1 MNKSCR
7 LPMVALLAG
16 IIILIAIQVDR
27 HSYKSTFE
35 YLGGNSIEIIE
46 SEQSSKIY
54 TIICHGYAGSKEMM
68 RQIALDIANAGSNAV
83 LFDFIG
89 HGSNSDQLVNNPTEL
104 SGTTQQL
111 VDQLISVI
119 DFLETEYGSDI
130 KLYLIGHSMASDI
143 VIRASEYKNISS
155 IAAISPYS
163 TKVTKKFPND
173 LLLISGQFEKH
184 LRSHS
189 LKFTQLID
197 PSANENIEYFHGP
210 NRRKASYT
218 KNTGHVSVIYS
229 PKTSKEIIDWFK
241 LNYYARPFWATHI
254 MWTLLSLTLITFGV
268 SRLSISTQNYQ
279 ERDNISKAR
288 SVLISFS
295 SLIIACLSSFVQFEP
310 FSIFGFGSI
319 ATYFGLIGI
328 VILCLS
334 NKVREDLGKFYF
346 IPFLKLVLTFLILA
360 ILINHYVGSFVL
372 THQRLYAFITLLVP
386 ITIFCMAT
394 EKLVSMSTRSVA
406 VFTRTAP
413 ILGFLILLTLYPG
426 QYGVMFTT
434 VPIYIFYFIVFGF
447 IGKYQRNSIGPCSVG
462 AAHGVFLAFAFSATN
477 PIFSS

>member
-1 MNKSCR
+1 
-7 LPMVALLAG
+7 MVALLAG

-68 RQIALDIANAGSNAV
+68 RQIAFDIANAGSNAV

-111 VDQLISVI
+111 VDQLIRVI

-155 IAAISPYS
+155 IAALSPYS
-163 TKVTKKFPND
+163 TKVTKNFPND

-189 LKFTQLID
+189 LKFTQLLD
-197 PSANENIEYFHGP
+197 PSANENIEYFNGP

-218 KNTGHVSVIYS
+218 ENTGHVSVIYS
-229 PKTSKEIIDWFK
+229 PKTSIEIIDWFK

-254 MWTLLSLTLITFGV
+254 MWTLISLTLITFGL
-268 SRLSISTQNYQ
+268 SRLSISKQTYE
-279 ERDNISKAR
+279 ERDSISKAK
-288 SVLISFS
+288 SVFISLS
-295 SLIIACLSSFVQFEP
+295 SLTIACLSSFVQFEP

-319 ATYFGLIGI
+319 ATYFGLNGI
-328 VILCLS
+328 IILCLS
-334 NKVREDLGKFYF
+334 NKIREDFGKFYF
-346 IPFLKLVLTFLILA
+346 IPFMKLVLTFLFLA
-360 ILINHYVGSFVL
+360 ILINHFVGSFFL
-372 THQRLYAFITLLVP
+372 THQRVFAFLTILAPV
-386 ITIFCMAT
+386 TIFCMAT
-394 EKLVSMSTRSVA
+394 EKLISMSTRTVSVF
-406 VFTRTAP
+406 VRIAP
-413 ILGFLILLTLYPG
+413 ILGFTILLTLHPG

-434 VPIYIFYFIVFGF
+434 VPIYIFYYIVFGF
-447 IGKYQRNSIGPCSVG
+447 IGKCQRSITGPSSVG
-462 AAHGVFLAFAFSATN
+462 AAHGVFLAFAFAATN

>member
-1 MNKSCR
+1 
-7 LPMVALLAG
+7 MVALLAG

-68 RQIALDIANAGSNAV
+68 RQIAFDIANAGSNAV

-111 VDQLISVI
+111 VDQLIRVI

-163 TKVTKKFPND
+163 TKVTKNFPND

-189 LKFTQLID
+189 LKFTQLLD
-197 PSANENIEYFHGP
+197 PSANENIEYSNGP
-210 NRRKASYT
+210 NRRKASF
-218 KNTGHVSVIYS
+218 
-229 PKTSKEIIDWFK
+229 SK
-241 LNYYARPFWATHI
+241 
-254 MWTLLSLTLITFGV
+254 
-268 SRLSISTQNYQ
+268 SIS
-279 ERDNISKAR
+279 
-288 SVLISFS
+288 
-295 SLIIACLSSFVQFEP
+295 
-310 FSIFGFGSI
+310 
-319 ATYFGLIGI
+319 
-328 VILCLS
+328 
-334 NKVREDLGKFYF
+334 
-346 IPFLKLVLTFLILA
+346 
-360 ILINHYVGSFVL
+360 
-372 THQRLYAFITLLVP
+372 
-386 ITIFCMAT
+386 
-394 EKLVSMSTRSVA
+394 
-406 VFTRTAP
+406 FT
-413 ILGFLILLTLYPG
+413 
-426 QYGVMFTT
+426 
-434 VPIYIFYFIVFGF
+434 
-447 IGKYQRNSIGPCSVG
+447 
-462 AAHGVFLAFAFSATN
+462 
-477 PIFSS
+477 

>member
-1 MNKSCR
+1 M
-7 LPMVALLAG
+7 LTLLAG
-16 IIILIAIQVDR
+16 LIILIAIQVGR
-27 HSYKSTFE
+27 HSYKSKFE
-35 YLGGNSIEIIE
+35 YLGGNSIEIIG
-46 SEQSSKIY
+46 SKQSSKIY

-68 RQIALDIANAGSNAV
+68 RQIAFDIANAGSNAV

-89 HGSNSDQLVNNPTEL
+89 HGSNSGQLVNNPTEL

-143 VIRASEYKNISS
+143 VIRASEYKNITS

-163 TKVTKKFPND
+163 TKVTKNFPND

-189 LKFTQLID
+189 LKFTQLVD
-197 PSANENIEYFHGP
+197 PNAAENIEYLQGP

-218 KNTGHVSVIYS
+218 KNTGHVSVIYA

-254 MWTLLSLTLITFGV
+254 MWILLSLTLITFGV

-279 ERDNISKAR
+279 ERDNISKER

-319 ATYFGLIGI
+319 ATYFGLIGV

-334 NKVREDLGKFYF
+334 GKIRKILSKFYF

-406 VFTRTAP
+406 VFTRIAP
-413 ILGFLILLTLYPG
+413 IIGFSILLTLYPG

>member
-1 MNKSCR
+1 
-7 LPMVALLAG
+7 MVALLAG
-16 IIILIAIQVDR
+16 LIILIAIQVGR
-27 HSYKSTFE
+27 HSYKSKFE
-35 YLGGNSIEIIE
+35 YLGGNSIEIIG
-46 SEQSSKIY
+46 SKQSSKIY

-68 RQIALDIANAGSNAV
+68 RQIAFDIANAGSNAV

-163 TKVTKKFPND
+163 TKVTKNFPND

-189 LKFTQLID
+189 LKFTQLVD
-197 PSANENIEYFHGP
+197 PSAAENIEYLQGP
-210 NRRKASYT
+210 IRRKASYT
-218 KNTGHVSVIYS
+218 KNTGHVSIIYA
-229 PKTSKEIIDWFK
+229 PKTSKKIIDWFK

-254 MWTLLSLTLITFGV
+254 MWTLLSLTLITFGG
-268 SRLSISTQNYQ
+268 SRLSISTQNYR
-279 ERDNISKAR
+279 ERDSISKAR

-328 VILCLS
+328 VILCLC

-360 ILINHYVGSFVL
+360 ILINHFIGSFFL
-372 THQRLYAFITLLVP
+372 THHRFYAFITLLVP
-386 ITIFCMAT
+386 ITIFCMAI

-406 VFTRTAP
+406 VFTRIAP
-413 ILGFLILLTLYPG
+413 ILGFSILLTLYPG

-462 AAHGVFLAFAFSATN
+462 AAHGIFLAFAFSATN